1 MKKIIFGIMSAL
13 IVSAAVY
20 AEGAYG
26 GTEID
31 LDSIRYNKTNNTSE
45 IRMKIYNEDY
55 NPGVNDLYYALYYLK
70 MDCLQK
76 TFKPMIIEGY
86 NRRNELMLVDYDKRN
101 FSSITAGSNI
111 EQAYNYACQ
120 KLTTPDV
127 KEKKSKKNK
136 KK

>member
-1 MKKIIFGIMSAL
+1 MKKIIFGFISAL
-13 IVSAAVY
+13 IFSSAVY
-20 AEGAYG
+20 AES

-31 LDSIRYNKTNNTSE
+31 LDSIRYSRTNNMSE
-45 IRMKIYNEDY
+45 IRLKIYNEEY

-70 MDCLQK
+70 MDCTQK

-101 FSSITAGSNI
+101 YSPITVGSDI

-120 KLTTPDV
+120 KKTAPDV
-127 KEKKSKKNK
+127 KEKKNK
-136 KK
+136 KKK